1 MSTEGSTVALAALL
15 DGISLLQGQIA
26 ALTQSNSRIE
36 DSHRAILERLDTID
50 AGQAAVTDILPVLE
64 AILGRVIDNQERTD
78 AGYESVVKVLGALS
92 DGQQQ
97 AREEIATVVP
107 VLEAIAED
115 AKAGRSVAAEGF
127 NQLVPMVDAI
137 GTNVSADGAA
147 IKDALPP
154 LALSVEKL
162 FELTVANGEGRRGE
176 VPQLAPAV
184 AQILANQDEDRELT
198 RAGFKKVSTIAAFG
212 YAAASGHGGPLPVD
226 IEDDPLLERFIIA
239 QPANLASEERALT
252 DWQATVPTEGTA
264 ELTAILNE
272 QYTPS
277 ATDTPETRV
286 LRYRMAAITRA
297 AIEGRGAAAPKPPTT
312 TRPVDRSAAA
322 CMLRSQELAKIWR
335 AGEST
340 ALYAD
345 PELAGA
351 VDLFVLATRRAGPL
365 PEGQTTPELAA
376 LHGELATLIETGNR
390 PTLADAR
397 FPRVAQPTIALEAE
411 RDR

>member
-1 MSTEGSTVALAALL
+1 MTTDATAVALGAILDSLTLVQAQLDALS
-15 DGISLLQGQIA
+15 DAGQ
-26 ALTQSNSRIE
+26 RIE
-36 DSHRAILERLDTID
+36 ATHEAILNRLDTID
-50 AGQAAVTDILPVLE
+50 AGQAAVTDLTPILE
-64 AILGRVIDNQERTD
+64 TILGRSI
-78 AGYESVVKVLGALS
+78 
-92 DGQQQ
+92 
-97 AREEIATVVP
+97 
-107 VLEAIAED
+107 
-115 AKAGRSVAAEGF
+115 
-127 NQLVPMVDAI
+127 
-137 GTNVSADGAA
+137 
-147 IKDALPP
+147 
-154 LALSVEKL
+154 
-162 FELTVANGEGRRGE
+162 
-176 VPQLAPAV
+176 
-184 AQILANQDEDRELT
+184 EDREKIRTQL
-198 RAGFKKVSTIAAFG
+198 STIAVAIAFTHS
-212 YAAASGHGGPLPVD
+212 AANGNRAPLPVD
-226 IEDDPLLERFIIA
+226 VQDDPLLERFIIA

-252 DWQATVPTEGTA
+252 DWQATVPAEGTA
-264 ELTAILNE
+264 ELTAILKE

-286 LRYRMAAITRA
+286 LRYRMAATTRA

-322 CMLRSQELAKIWR
+322 CMIRSQELAKIWR

-390 PTLADAR
+390 PALADAR
-397 FPRVAQPTIALEAE
+397 FPRVAQPTIAPEAE